1 MMKIAVLCRGQCNE
15 RQKIFQASS
24 RCISFFLTP
33 RSIINPT
40 VTGMKMVVIPV
51 HETLR
56 ARLVTTANLHLG
68 EVNMMETN
76 KALENVGN
84 LENRNGKTNFGEFG
98 LRV

>member
-1 MMKIAVLCRGQCNE
+1 
-15 RQKIFQASS
+15 
-24 RCISFFLTP
+24 
-33 RSIINPT
+33 
-40 VTGMKMVVIPV
+40 MKMVVIPV

-84 LENRNGKTNFGEFG
+84 LENRNGKTNFGDFG